1 MNSAWFRKP
10 WSVWAVLHLL
20 VAGVFLGLPLAG
32 QAQTVNVVS
41 VAGGSSALL
50 GEFSVL
56 TFRQGPVPQVI
67 EDSPFA
73 ITGYRPAGVPDD
85 GLVVVTNVII
95 RDPSTKDP
103 SMDPLETVGA
113 AMVRWHRQDDNNI
126 NVIILLRSDSGNGV
140 RYVANLARI
149 TDFPLEG

>member
-1 MNSAWFRKP
+1 MRMRKS
-10 WSVWAVLHLL
+10 WSVRDALHVL
-20 VAGVFLGLPLAG
+20 VVGTVLGLPLAG
-32 QAQTVNVVS
+32 QAQTVVKVVS
-41 VAGGSSALL
+41 SAGGSSAVL

-73 ITGYRPAGVPDD
+73 ITGYRPAGVADD
-85 GLVVVTNVII
+85 GLLVVTNVIV

-113 AMVRWHRQDDNNI
+113 AMVRWYRQDDTHI
-126 NVIILLRSDSGNGV
+126 NLII
-140 RYVANLARI
+140 
-149 TDFPLEG
+149 